1 MKKTLFLLLLFF
13 SGSACFAQAINN
25 VYGRSYQSL
34 NGKWAAIIDL
44 YDAGSRIPLY
54 DNPKPKKKEEFYEFS
69 FEGGLRLN
77 VPGDWNSQTLELKY
91 YEGTVWY
98 AHTFQKPHNLTTTQ
112 PHNRYILYF
121 GGVSTRCKVYLN
133 GKMVCEHEG
142 AFTPFDADV
151 TDVLKDGDNFLCVEV
166 NNNRRKEA
174 IPAMSFDW
182 WNYGGIT
189 RDVMLVTVPENHIST
204 YFIQLDKH
212 MPDIINVNVQMSSHQ
227 AGTKVKVQI
236 PELKQNVTLTTDDSG
251 AAETRLKV
259 KGLQRWSPDSP
270 KLYDVTLSTDDETV
284 KDEIGFRNIEVAGT
298 KVLLNGKDIFLKSI
312 SFHEEIPQRMGR
324 AYSEGDAMMLLS
336 EAKALGVNM
345 VRLAHY
351 QQNEYIVRN
360 AEKMGIMLWQE
371 IPVWQAIDFGN
382 EETLQKASSM
392 LRETMLRDRNRCADC
407 FWGIA
412 NETKNTPER
421 NAFLARL
428 LRVGKDIDT
437 TRLFVAAY
445 DIAHYSPE
453 HDSFIMKDDF
463 YQNLD
468 LIGINKYMG
477 WYAAWPKDPAELHWT
492 VALDKPLFISEFG
505 CEALY
510 GQHGDKEVA
519 SSWSEEY
526 QAELFRRN
534 LRMFQN
540 IPNLCGVSPWVLY
553 DFRSPTRMHPT
564 NQDGWNRKGLVSDQG
579 QRKQAWYIMHDYYN
593 SPECNYHQPA
603 TAPKNIVPKVS
614 TLDYKDP
621 TLPVATRVEDLLSR
635 MTLDEKI
642 MQLTQYTLGR
652 NNIENNKGREVINIP
667 AEVGSLIY
675 FGTDPVLRNK
685 MQHTAIEKSRLGIP
699 VLFGHDVIHGFRTI
713 FPIPLA
719 QACSFNQDMVERS
732 CNVAAQEA
740 KMSGVDWTFSPMIDV
755 AHDPR
760 WGRVAEGYGED
771 PYLNGVMGAAAVR
784 GYQGKS
790 LGDPLSIAAC
800 LKHYVAYGASEAGR
814 DYVYTEVS
822 KQTLWDTYLT
832 PYRMAMKEN
841 PATVMS
847 SFNNLSGT
855 PVTANKYVLTDVLRD
870 KLGFK
875 GFVVS
880 DWDAVGQLK
889 NQAAAANSKIAGE
902 MAINA
907 GLDMDM
913 MAHSFDE
920 NMRQS
925 VAEGRVSERTIDDAV
940 RRVLKVKFELGL
952 FENPYTTEPTDDSR
966 FMRPESIQIAEQVAE
981 ESMVLLK
988 NENLLPLT
996 ASQKIAL
1003 IGPVA
1008 DISEDLMGCWN
1019 GHGEA
1024 KDVVTILSA
1033 MKSEYA
1039 GKAEILFAKG
1049 CDFDGDD
1056 ASGIAEAV
1064 SMAEQSD
1071 VVVLCLG
1078 EKRRWSGENTSRS
1091 TIELPAIQQQLLEQI
1106 KATGKKVVVVLSNG
1120 RPLQL
1125 NRIEPLADAIV
1136 EMWQPGTVGGTP
1148 LAGILSGRV
1157 NPSGKLAITF
1167 PYTTGQIPI
1176 YYNRR
1181 PSARHHQGF
1190 YQDIPSTP
1198 LYDFG
1203 HGLSYTT
1210 YEYGE
1215 PKVSKTMVSA
1225 DDDFSIDIPVTN
1237 TGKMD
1242 GKETVLGFVTCKYAK
1257 LTRPVKELRFFAKKD
1272 VAGGSTVNYHFD
1284 LNAMRDLG
1292 FVDDNGDSVLE
1303 LGEYT
1308 ISIGNKTLDITVR

>member
-1 MKKTLFLLLLFF
+1 MKRILITLL
-13 SGSACFAQAINN
+13 AIVAVICCQAAAINN
-25 VYGRSYQSL
+25 VYGRQAESL
-34 NGKWAAIIDL
+34 NGKWAVLIDP
-44 YDAGSRIPLY
+44 YDAGGRIPVY
-54 DNPKPKKKEEFYEFS
+54 ENPKPQKKEEFYEFS
-69 FEGGLRLN
+69 FEGGQRLN
-77 VPGDWNSQTLELKY
+77 VPGDWNSQAAELKY

-98 AHTFQKPHNLTTTQ
+98 ARTFQHRKTKGTRQL
-112 PHNRYILYF
+112 LYF
-121 GGVSTRCKVYLN
+121 AGVSNRCKVYLN
-133 GKMVCEHEG
+133 GTKVGEHEG

-151 TDVLKDGDNFLCVEV
+151 TDVLREGENFLCVEV
-166 NNNRRKEA
+166 NNTRRKEA

-189 RDVMLVTVPENHIST
+189 RDVMLVTVPDTYIQT

-212 MPDIINVNVQMSSHQ
+212 LPDVINVSIQMSRRE
-227 AGTKVKVQI
+227 AGLQVKLQL
-236 PELKQNVTLTTDDSG
+236 PELRQHVTLTTDSRG
-251 AAETRLKV
+251 AAEAKLKV
-259 KGLQRWSPDSP
+259 KGLQRWSPEAP
-270 KLYDVTLSTDDETV
+270 KLYDVTLTAGEETV
-284 KDEIGFRNIEVAGT
+284 KDLIGFRNIEVKGT
-298 KVLLNGKDIFLKSI
+298 RVQLNGKDIFLKSV

-324 AYSEGDAMMLLS
+324 AYSEGDATMLLA

-351 QQNEYIVRN
+351 QQNEYIVRQ

-371 IPVWQAIDFGN
+371 IPVWQAIDFAN
-382 EETLQKASSM
+382 EETLEKASAM
-392 LRETMLRDRNRCADC
+392 LRETMMRDRNRCADC

-445 DIAHYSPE
+445 DLAAYSPQ
-453 HDSFIMKDDF
+453 HDRFVMEDDF
-463 YQNLD
+463 YQQLD
-468 LIGINKYMG
+468 LVGINKYMG
-477 WYAAWPKDPAELHWT
+477 WYAAWPKNPADLHWA
-492 VALDKPLFISEFG
+492 VATEKPLFISEFG

-534 LRMFQN
+534 LRMFEN
-540 IPNLCGVSPWVLY
+540 IPNLCGVSPWVLF
-553 DFRSPTRMHPT
+553 DFRSPTRLHPT

-579 QRKQAWYIMHDYYN
+579 QRKQAWYIMRDYYN
-593 SPECNYHQPA
+593 SPQCGYHTAADASPRTA
-603 TAPKNIVPKVS
+603 TPI
-614 TLDYKDP
+614 YKDASR
-621 TLPVATRVEDLLSR
+621 PVEARVEDLLSR
-635 MTLDEKI
+635 MTLDEKV

-675 FGTDPVLRNK
+675 FGTDPKLRNQ
-685 MQHTAIEKSRLGIP
+685 MQRTAMEQSRLGIP
-699 VLFGHDVIHGFRTI
+699 VLIGHDVIHGFRTI

-719 QACSFNQDMVERS
+719 QACSFNSEMVERS
-732 CNVAAQEA
+732 CAVAAQEA
-740 KMSGVDWTFSPMIDV
+740 RMSGIDWTFSPMIDV

-784 GYQGKS
+784 GYQGRS
-790 LGDPLSIAAC
+790 LGDSLSIAAC

-822 KQTLWDTYLT
+822 RQTLWDTYLP
-832 PYRMAMKEN
+832 PYRMAMKEQ

-855 PVTANKYVLTDVLRD
+855 PVTANRYVLTDVLRG

-889 NQAAAANSKIAGE
+889 NQGAASDSKTAGE

-920 NMRQS
+920 HLRQS
-925 VAEGRVSERTIDDAV
+925 VAEGRVMESTIDQAV
-940 RRVLKVKFELGL
+940 RRVLRVKFMLGL
-952 FENPYTTEPTDDSR
+952 FEHPYTQEPRDDSR
-966 FMRPESIQIAEQVAE
+966 FLRPASIKLAEQVAE
-981 ESMVLLK
+981 ETMVLLK
-988 NENLLPLT
+988 NDGTLPISSNIGT
-996 ASQKIAL
+996 IAV
-1003 IGPVA
+1003 IGPLATVQ
-1008 DISEDLMGCWN
+1008 EDLMGCWN
-1019 GHGEA
+1019 GHGLAEN
-1024 KDVVTILSA
+1024 VTSIA
-1033 MKSEYA
+1033 DAINKEFA
-1039 GKAEILFAKG
+1039 GKAQVTTARG
-1049 CDFDGDD
+1049 CDFDGSDE
-1056 ASGIAEAV
+1056 SHFAEAV
-1064 SMAEQSD
+1064 SVAQKSD

-1078 EKRRWSGENTSRS
+1078 EKRKWSGENTSRS
-1091 TIELPAIQQQLLEQI
+1091 TIELPDIQQRLLEQI
-1106 KATGKKVVVVLSNG
+1106 KKTGKKVIVVLSNG

-1125 NRIEPLADAIV
+1125 NRLEPLADAIV
-1136 EMWQPGTVGGTP
+1136 EMWQPGTVGGRP

-1157 NPSGKLAITF
+1157 NPSGRLAMTF

-1181 PSARHHQGF
+1181 QSARHHQGF
-1190 YQDIPSTP
+1190 YQDITSQP

-1210 YEYGE
+1210 YEYGT
-1215 PKVSKTMVSA
+1215 PKVSKTEVKA
-1225 DDDFSIDIPVTN
+1225 GDDFTIDIPVTN
-1237 TGKMD
+1237 TGRAK
-1242 GKETVLGFVTCKYAK
+1242 GKETVLGFVTCKYAS
-1257 LTRPVKELRFFAKKD
+1257 LTRPAKELRFFAKKEI
-1272 VAGGSTVNYHFD
+1272 AGGATVNYHFD
-1284 LNAMRDLG
+1284 LNALHNLG
-1292 FVDDNGDSVLE
+1292 FVDENGNDVLE
-1303 LGEYT
+1303 AGLYT
-1308 ISIGNKTLDITVR
+1308 ITIGNKTIDITVRQ

>member
-1 MKKTLFLLLLFF
+1 MRRLALLII
-13 SGSACFAQAINN
+13 ATIAFAFEINAESIQN
-25 VYGRSYQSL
+25 AYGRENISL

-54 DNPKPKKKEEFYEFS
+54 ENPKPKKKEEFYEFS

-77 VPGDWNSQTLELKY
+77 VPGDWNSQTPELKY

-98 AHTFQKPHNLTTTQ
+98 AHTFRKPHNPTTSQ
-112 PHNRYILYF
+112 PHKRYILHF
-121 GGVSTRCKVYLN
+121 AGVSNRCKVYLN
-133 GKMVCEHEG
+133 GKLVCEHEG

-166 NNNRRKEA
+166 NNTRRKDA

-189 RDVMLVTVPENHIST
+189 RDVLLVTVPDTYISN

-212 MPDIINVNVQMSSHQ
+212 LSDIINVNVQMSQ
-227 AGTKVKVQI
+227 AVAGVKVKVQI
-236 PELKQNVTLTTDDSG
+236 PELKQSVSLTTDSHG
-251 AAETRLKV
+251 IAQTKLKV
-259 KGLQRWSPDSP
+259 KGLQRWSPESP
-270 KLYDVTLSTDDETV
+270 KLYDVTLSTDNETV
-284 KDEIGFRNIEVAGT
+284 RDEIGFRNIEVNGT
-298 KVLLNGKDIFLKSI
+298 RVVLNGKDIFLKSV

-360 AEKMGIMLWQE
+360 AEKMGIILWQE

-392 LRETMLRDRNRCADC
+392 LRETMMRDRNRCANC

-421 NAFLARL
+421 NTFLARL

-445 DIAHYSPE
+445 DLAAYSSE
-453 HDSFIMKDDF
+453 KDRFVMEDDF
-463 YQNLD
+463 YKNLD

-477 WYAAWPKDPAELHWT
+477 WYAAWPKDPADLHWA

-593 SPECNYHQPA
+593 SPKCNYPQSA
-603 TAPKNIVPKVS
+603 NVPQES
-614 TLDYKDP
+614 TLGYKDP
-621 TLPVATRVEDLLSR
+621 TLPIAVRVEDLLAR

-652 NNIENNKGREVINIP
+652 NNIENNRGREVINIP

-675 FGTDPVLRNK
+675 FGTDPILRNK
-685 MQHTAIEKSRLGIP
+685 MQRTAMENSRLGIP
-699 VLFGHDVIHGFRTI
+699 ILFGHDVIHGFRTI

-719 QACSFNQDMVERS
+719 QACSFNQDMIERS
-732 CNVAAQEA
+732 CSVAAQEA

-755 AHDPR
+755 THDPR

-771 PYLNGVMGAAAVR
+771 PYLNGMLGAAAVR

-790 LGDPLSIAAC
+790 LSDPLSIAAC

-822 KQTLWDTYLT
+822 RQTLWDTYLP

-855 PVTANKYVLTDVLRD
+855 PVTANKYVLTDVLRG

-889 NQAAAANSKIAGE
+889 NQGAASNAKSAGE
-902 MAINA
+902 MSINA

-925 VAEGRVSERTIDDAV
+925 VVDGSVSEATIDNAV

-952 FENPYTTEPTDDSR
+952 FENPYTPEPKDDSR
-966 FMRPESIQIAEQVAE
+966 FLRDSSMELAEQVAE

-988 NENLLPLT
+988 NDGILPLSD
-996 ASQKIAL
+996 AKKIAV

-1008 DISEDLMGCWN
+1008 DVTEDLMGCWN
-1019 GHGEA
+1019 GHGES
-1024 KDVVTILSA
+1024 KDVTSVLSA
-1033 MKSEYA
+1033 MKSEFE
-1039 GKAEILFAKG
+1039 GKANILYAKG
-1049 CDFDGDD
+1049 CDFDGNDET
-1056 ASGIAEAV
+1056 GFAEAV
-1064 SMAEQSD
+1064 DMAKQSEI
-1071 VVVLCLG
+1071 VVLCLG
-1078 EKRRWSGENTSRS
+1078 ERRKWSGENTSRS
-1091 TIELPAIQQQLLEQI
+1091 TIELPEIQQRLLEQI
-1106 KATGKKVVVVLSNG
+1106 KAAGKKIVVILSNG

-1136 EMWQPGTVGGTP
+1136 EMWQPGTVGGRP
-1148 LAGILSGRV
+1148 LARILAGKV
-1157 NPSGKLAITF
+1157 NPSGKLAMTF
-1167 PYTTGQIPI
+1167 PYTAGQIPI

-1181 PSARHHQGF
+1181 QSARHHQGF

-1215 PKVSKTMVSA
+1215 PKVSKTVVSA
-1225 DDDFSIDIPVTN
+1225 DDDFAIDIPVTN

-1257 LTRPVKELRFFAKKD
+1257 LTRPVKELRFFTKKD
-1272 VAGGSTVNYHFD
+1272 IAGGSTVNYNFD

-1292 FVDDNGDSVLE
+1292 FVDENGDSVLE
-1303 LGEYT
+1303 PGEYT
-1308 ISIGNKTLDITVR
+1308 ITIGNKTLDITVR